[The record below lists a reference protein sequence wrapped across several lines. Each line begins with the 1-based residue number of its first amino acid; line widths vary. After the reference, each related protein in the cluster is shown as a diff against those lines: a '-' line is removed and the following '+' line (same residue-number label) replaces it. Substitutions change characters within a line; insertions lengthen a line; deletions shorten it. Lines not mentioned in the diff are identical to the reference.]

1 MSTSPSD
8 WRTDRRVRTL
18 WKQVEGPWYQVKS
31 RYDVVKRQE
40 RKKENQRL
48 LFSQREEPS
57 GFRRQLAAGGNQFAS
72 P

>member
-1 MSTSPSD
+1 M
-8 WRTDRRVRTL
+8 
-18 WKQVEGPWYQVKS
+18 EGPWYQVKS

-57 GFRRQLAAGGNQFAS
+57 GFIRQLAAGGNQFAS